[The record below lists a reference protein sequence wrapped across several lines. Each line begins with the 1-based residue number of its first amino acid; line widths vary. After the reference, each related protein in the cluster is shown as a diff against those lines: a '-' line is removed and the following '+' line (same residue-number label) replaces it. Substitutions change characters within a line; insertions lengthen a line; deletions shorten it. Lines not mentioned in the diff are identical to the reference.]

1 MMNPAVR
8 DVASYRDRFA
18 IFEHLTYI
26 NSCSQGALSTEVAA
40 AYEDYLGGLR
50 RHGSPWEEWV
60 GVQEDVRA
68 LLASI
73 LGAQV
78 SEVAVTSSAS
88 AAVNAIASSFDFA
101 NGPST
106 IVTTDMEFPT
116 IGQIWHAQERR
127 GARVVH
133 VPAGDSGVVS
143 PESIAAVIDAD
154 TALVSI
160 THACYR
166 NGAMND
172 VAAIVETAH
181 AHGVPVLADAYQ
193 TVGAI
198 PINFAELGADFLV
211 GGALK
216 YMLSSAGVGF
226 ALVNSATTARFVPT
240 ATGWFAARDIFAMEI
255 GSYDPAVDARRFESG
270 TPVVPSLFAA
280 KAGLGLLAE
289 IGVDRAWAQSSRL
302 HDEIRAGIEELGG
315 TVVTPREAHGAMLAV
330 ASTDEHALVAAMES
344 DGVIVSS
351 RDGNVRISP
360 HFYNNASDV
369 TATLAS
375 LAQHRHLLV

>member
-1 MMNPAVR
+1 MTNPALR
-8 DVASYRDRFA
+8 DIASFRDRFA

-60 GVQEDVRA
+60 GVQEDVRV

-127 GARVVH
+127 GAHVVH

-143 PESIAAVIDAD
+143 PESIAAAISAD

-181 AHGVPVLADAYQ
+181 AHGVPVLVDAYQ

-226 ALVNSATTARFVPT
+226 ALVNSATT
-240 ATGWFAARDIFAMEI
+240 
-255 GSYDPAVDARRFESG
+255 
-270 TPVVPSLFAA
+270 
-280 KAGLGLLAE
+280 
-289 IGVDRAWAQSSRL
+289 
-302 HDEIRAGIEELGG
+302 
-315 TVVTPREAHGAMLAV
+315 
-330 ASTDEHALVAAMES
+330 
-344 DGVIVSS
+344 
-351 RDGNVRISP
+351 
-360 HFYNNASDV
+360 
-369 TATLAS
+369 
-375 LAQHRHLLV
+375 

>member
-1 MMNPAVR
+1 MTTSEPR
-8 DVASYRDRFA
+8 DIASYRDRFA

-40 AYEDYLGGLR
+40 AYEDYLNGLR

-68 LLASI
+68 LLAGI
-73 LGAQV
+73 LGSQV

-101 NGPST
+101 GGPST

-133 VPAGDSGVVS
+133 VPAGESGVVS
-143 PESIAAVIDAD
+143 PESIAAAIDAN

-181 AHGVPVLADAYQ
+181 AHGVPVLVDAYQ

-198 PINFAELGADFLV
+198 PINFSQLGADFLV

-226 ALVNSATTARFVPT
+226 ALVNSATTAQFVPT
-240 ATGWFAARDIFAMEI
+240 TTGWFAARDIFAMEI

-289 IGVDRAWAQSSRL
+289 IGVDRAWAQSSQL
-302 HDEIRAGIEELGG
+302 HDAIRAGVEELGG

-330 ASTDEHALVAAMES
+330 AATDEYALVGAMEN

-360 HFYNNASDV
+360 HLYNNDSDV
-369 TATLAS
+369 NAVLAS
-375 LAQHRHLLV
+375 LQKHRHLLA

>member
-1 MMNPAVR
+1 MMNPALP
-8 DVASYRDRFA
+8 DIASYRDRFA
-18 IFEHLTYI
+18 IFDHLTYI

-40 AYEDYLGGLR
+40 AYEEYLGGLR

-60 GVQEDVRA
+60 GVQEDVRV

-88 AAVNAIASSFDFA
+88 AAVNSIASSFDFA
-101 NGPST
+101 NGRST
-106 IVTTDMEFPT
+106 IITTDMEFPT

-133 VPAGDSGVVS
+133 VPAGESGVVS

-172 VAAIVETAH
+172 VVAIVQTAH
-181 AHGVPVLADAYQ
+181 EHDVPVLVDAYQ

-198 PINFAELGADFLV
+198 PIDFAELGADFLV

-226 ALVNSATTARFVPT
+226 ALVNSATTARFVPS
-240 ATGWFAARDIFAMEI
+240 ATGWFAARDIYAMEI

-302 HDEIRAGIEELGG
+302 HDAIRAGIEELGG

-360 HFYNNASDV
+360 HLYNNDSDV

-375 LAQHRHLLV
+375 LAKHRHLLA

>member
-1 MMNPAVR
+1 MNPALP
-8 DVASYRDRFA
+8 DIASYRDRFA

-60 GVQEDVRA
+60 GIQEDVRA

-78 SEVAVTSSAS
+78 SEVAITSSAS
-88 AAVNAIASSFDFA
+88 AAVNSIASSFDFA

-133 VPAGDSGVVS
+133 VPAGESGVVS
-143 PESIAAVIDAD
+143 PESIATAIDAD
-154 TALVSI
+154 TALVSV

-172 VAAIVETAH
+172 VAAIVQTAH
-181 AHGVPVLADAYQ
+181 EHGVPVLVDAYQ

-198 PINFAELGADFLV
+198 PIDFAELGADFLV

-226 ALVNSATTARFVPT
+226 ALVNSATTARFVPS

-289 IGVDRAWAQSSRL
+289 IGVDRAWAQSSSL
-302 HDEIRAGIEELGG
+302 HAAIRAGIEELGG

-360 HFYNNASDV
+360 HLYNNDSDV
-369 TATLAS
+369 IAVLSS
-375 LAQHRHLLV
+375 LAHHRHLLA